1 MPIVRESFRTQEL
14 TVTWKVSY
22 YTEGQLLHRSHYYS
36 DSQFLHGVHD
46 GTKRLLLHKET
57 TESFITGG
65 VYYTESFVNQGNYY

>member
-1 MPIVRESFRTQEL
+1 M
-14 TVTWKVSY
+14 TWKVSY

-57 TESFITGG
+57 TESLLQGAFITQSRLLSR
-65 VYYTESFVNQGNYY
+65 VSIITQQSTLILKIIT